1 MLKRILGNF
10 YGRLITLMGILLLT
24 ALFPM
29 PVVQSSAST
38 RIWLPGYYCVLVPD
52 KAGQEIREAPA
63 CSRVRASEFK
73 SFQENAVFVPVDSIL
88 VLIPGSLYTLPAN
101 IDADVYAMNSIAKRV
116 FQAVLLLILVGFSFV
131 EMVQKNLE

>member
-10 YGRLITLMGILLLT
+10 YCRLITLMGILLLT

-52 KAGQEIREAPA
+52 KAGQGFRYPFP
-63 CSRVRASEFK
+63 CTTVRASEFAK
-73 SFQENAVFVPVDSIL
+73 FDKNAAFIPVDSIL
-88 VLIPGSLYTLPAN
+88 VFFPGTAYTLPAN
-101 IDADVYAMNSIAKRV
+101 VDADVYALESMAKRV
-116 FQAVLLLILVGFSFV
+116 FQAVLILILVGISFV
-131 EMVQKNLE
+131 EMVKKNLE